1 VEQEP
6 TIGVALSGG
15 GHRAALFGLG
25 VLMYLH
31 DAGKHA
37 HVNSISSVS
46 GGSLTNAYVGQE
58 CCFRTSSD
66 DQFSKIASR
75 LAKTI
80 AQEGTLFNSLWTWA
94 YIVLLIISLVACC
107 LLLGVDPHWLG
118 GLLFLAALVVWEQ
131 YVLGARGAVCAR
143 AFGATLFHSKGQ
155 RTTLQCLAHD
165 ALDHVLCAT
174 ELHSG
179 EHLYFSG
186 RFVYSFRLGRGDPSS
201 MKLEDAVQASAA
213 FPGGFPPR
221 WFRTAPFNFKDGR
234 MHPNVMVVS
243 DGGVYDNMAE
253 QWIVGARSRAERDG
267 VPQYQ
272 QSDTLLL
279 VNASSPIEW
288 LPTSKMALPLIGEVI
303 SFLRVIDVLYDNT
316 TAQRRQALV
325 DRFKTKMGMQG
336 TLVTI
341 DQTPLTVARGVLK
354 DGPDERTA
362 TRANA
367 VLARFEPAEANWN
380 AVRETSRNVRTT
392 LRAIGNDNSANLLYH
407 AYAVANANLHVIMGY
422 PLLDTPDQA
431 IFEQLLQI

>member
-1 VEQEP
+1 
-6 TIGVALSGG
+6 
-15 GHRAALFGLG
+15 
-25 VLMYLH
+25 
-31 DAGKHA
+31 
-37 HVNSISSVS
+37 
-46 GGSLTNAYVGQE
+46 
-58 CCFRTSSD
+58 
-66 DQFSKIASR
+66 
-75 LAKTI
+75 
-80 AQEGTLFNSLWTWA
+80 
-94 YIVLLIISLVACC
+94 
-107 LLLGVDPHWLG
+107 
-118 GLLFLAALVVWEQ
+118 
-131 YVLGARGAVCAR
+131 
-143 AFGATLFHSKGQ
+143 
-155 RTTLQCLAHD
+155 
-165 ALDHVLCAT
+165 
-174 ELHSG
+174 
-179 EHLYFSG
+179 
-186 RFVYSFRLGRGDPSS
+186 
-201 MKLEDAVQASAA
+201 
-213 FPGGFPPR
+213 
-221 WFRTAPFNFKDGR
+221 